1 MMGAKETSLPEER
14 PRPED
19 DPSEQARDRTLGRAS
34 LPAGLDRVQVAARGS
49 RHTRFTALLHHVN
62 EAALLRAFQRQ
73 RRAASAGVDG
83 MTVERY
89 ERDLERNIRDLCDR
103 VHSGR
108 YRPQPVRR
116 TYIPKAD
123 GGCRPLGVPALE
135 DKIVQGAVA
144 EVLSAIY
151 EADFLGFSYGFR
163 PRRSAHHALQ
173 ALHTALM
180 TRKALWVLDADIR
193 RFFDSVNHEWL
204 LRMLSHRIADPRVL
218 RLIRQWLRAGVM
230 ERGEWKDAVDGTPQG
245 AGISPLLANVFLH
258 YVLDLWVHRWRRQAH
273 GCVSVVRYAD
283 DFVMA
288 FESEADARKMLAG
301 LTERL
306 VKFGLALHEEKTR
319 LIMFGKYA
327 AERRHRIGKG
337 RPETFDFLGFTH
349 YCATSRDGN
358 FIVKRKTQ
366 RKRKIRK
373 LKELRIEARR
383 RMHSPVAKQHEWLS
397 AVLRG
402 HFAYYGL
409 ASNMRSMVG
418 FAYEVR
424 RLWLRVLARRSQRG
438 MTWDRFNRLM
448 KAFPLPMP
456 TTTRSTSAKSAL
468 ATG

>member
-1 MMGAKETSLPEER
+1 MAAKETSKPKGR

-19 DPSEQARDRTLGRAS
+19 DPSEEARDRTQGRAS
-34 LPAGLDRVQVAARGS
+34 LPAGLERVQVAARQS
-49 RHTRFTALLHHVN
+49 RQTRFSALLHHVD
-62 EAALLRAFQRQ
+62 EAALMRAFRRQ
-73 RRAASAGVDG
+73 RRAAAAGVDG

-116 TYIPKAD
+116 TFIPKAD
-123 GGCRPLGVPALE
+123 GGQRPLGVPTLE

-151 EADFLGFSYGFR
+151 EVDFVGFSYGFR

-204 LRMLSHRIADPRVL
+204 LRMVSHRIADPRIL
-218 RLIRQWLRAGVM
+218 RLIGQWLRAGVM
-230 ERGEWKDAVDGTPQG
+230 ERDEWTDALEGTPQG
-245 AGISPLLANVFLH
+245 AGISPLLANIFLH
-258 YVLDLWVHRWRRQAH
+258 YVLDHWVHRWRKQAH
-273 GCVSVVRYAD
+273 GLVSVVRYAD

-288 FESEADARKMLAG
+288 FESETDAREMLVD
-301 LTERL
+301 LMERMA
-306 VKFGLALHEEKTR
+306 KFGLALHEEKTR

-327 AERRHRIGKG
+327 AARRRRIGMG

-349 YCATSRDGN
+349 YCATSRDGR
-358 FIVKRKTQ
+358 FVVKRKTQ

-373 LKELRIEARR
+373 LNELRIEARR
-383 RMHSPVAKQHEWLS
+383 RMHQPMAKQHEWLS

-402 HFAYYGL
+402 HFAYFGL
-409 ASNMRSMVG
+409 PSNMRSMVG

-424 RLWLRVLARRSQRG
+424 RLWQRALARRSQRG
-438 MTWDRFNRLM
+438 MTWDRFNRM
-448 KAFPLPMP
+448 MQAFPLPTP
-456 TTTRSTSAKSAL
+456 SITRAWNGRSTL

>member
-1 MMGAKETSLPEER
+1 
-14 PRPED
+14 
-19 DPSEQARDRTLGRAS
+19 
-34 LPAGLDRVQVAARGS
+34 
-49 RHTRFTALLHHVN
+49 
-62 EAALLRAFQRQ
+62 
-73 RRAASAGVDG
+73 
-83 MTVERY
+83 
-89 ERDLERNIRDLCDR
+89 
-103 VHSGR
+103 
-108 YRPQPVRR
+108 
-116 TYIPKAD
+116 
-123 GGCRPLGVPALE
+123 
-135 DKIVQGAVA
+135 
-144 EVLSAIY
+144 
-151 EADFLGFSYGFR
+151 
-163 PRRSAHHALQ
+163 
-173 ALHTALM
+173 
-180 TRKALWVLDADIR
+180 
-193 RFFDSVNHEWL
+193 
-204 LRMLSHRIADPRVL
+204 
-218 RLIRQWLRAGVM
+218 M

-319 LIMFGKYA
+319 AQRSCSANTLPNGVTGSA
-327 AERRHRIGKG
+327 KG
-337 RPETFDFLGFTH
+337 GPETFDFLGFTH

-424 RLWLRVLARRSQRG
+424 QLCGSVVLARRSQRG
-438 MTWDRFNRLM
+438 MTWDRSNRLM
-448 KAFPLPMP
+448 KAFPVADADNHSLNKRKIGARHGLNLG
-456 TTTRSTSAKSAL
+456 RSRMRERRQVRIL
-468 ATG
+468 

>member
-1 MMGAKETSLPEER
+1 
-14 PRPED
+14 
-19 DPSEQARDRTLGRAS
+19 
-34 LPAGLDRVQVAARGS
+34 
-49 RHTRFTALLHHVN
+49 
-62 EAALLRAFQRQ
+62 
-73 RRAASAGVDG
+73 
-83 MTVERY
+83 
-89 ERDLERNIRDLCDR
+89 
-103 VHSGR
+103 
-108 YRPQPVRR
+108 
-116 TYIPKAD
+116 
-123 GGCRPLGVPALE
+123 
-135 DKIVQGAVA
+135 
-144 EVLSAIY
+144 
-151 EADFLGFSYGFR
+151 
-163 PRRSAHHALQ
+163 
-173 ALHTALM
+173 
-180 TRKALWVLDADIR
+180 
-193 RFFDSVNHEWL
+193 
-204 LRMLSHRIADPRVL
+204 
-218 RLIRQWLRAGVM
+218 
-230 ERGEWKDAVDGTPQG
+230 
-245 AGISPLLANVFLH
+245 
-258 YVLDLWVHRWRRQAH
+258 
-273 GCVSVVRYAD
+273 
-283 DFVMA
+283 MA

-424 RLWLRVLARRSQRG
+424 APVAPGIGPAQSAGHDVGSVQPLDESLSVADADNHSLNKRKIGARHGLNLGRSRMRERRKSGSVRGAGSNLRPYSTG
-438 MTWDRFNRLM
+438 CNGI
-448 KAFPLPMP
+448 MP
-456 TTTRSTSAKSAL
+456 P
-468 ATG
+468 GIPE